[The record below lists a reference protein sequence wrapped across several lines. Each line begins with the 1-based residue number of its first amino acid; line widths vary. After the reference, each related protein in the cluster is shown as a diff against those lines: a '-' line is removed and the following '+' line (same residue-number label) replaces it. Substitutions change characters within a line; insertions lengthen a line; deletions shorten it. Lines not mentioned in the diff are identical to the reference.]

1 MLLDYCH
8 ANLTLALPNW
18 LEVLA
23 IFLELVVVADWFGL
37 PKTEARTAVKAA
49 ELGLGLAGDPLFVAA
64 RSFDGIDLA
73 LQRQ

>member
-1 MLLDYCH
+1 
-8 ANLTLALPNW
+8 
-18 LEVLA
+18 VVA

-64 RSFDGIDLA
+64 RSFDRIDLA